1 MTSKRKKSEIVN
13 NVNSKSEDK
22 VSMSPI
28 ISALTRNVALMD
40 INQRTLEKC
49 HNLSAEEFTDT
60 LMLQSRVKEQ
70 SNLICVLK
78 DRSDELFH
86 QSQNLQQAKTQL
98 EMQLEI
104 CQKEMS
110 QKQARAEVVEK
121 RFMDLDANSRSII
134 VFMEEYKHQN
144 AQLKLENKQLQKEN
158 DTLFSQKL
166 HDKEM
171 VLEQLAL
178 DIKVLTEEFTNKERE
193 YQEKM
198 AEIESTSFT
207 ELTEHEEREASLLE
221 QLHVSKKQHE
231 AAEQMC
237 KDLKLKVHKAED
249 QHTLK
254 EATMSKSIT
263 CLTKERDKL
272 LRICMERENTIQEK
286 HEELRHLELQY
297 KEQKRARTRVEERF
311 KREAEAVNADKKV
324 KSLKMAIEEAKTKY
338 ETLNKDFEAFKEHCT
353 GLLNKERELNK
364 ILRHLRS

>member
-1 MTSKRKKSEIVN
+1 MTSRRKKSELVN
-13 NVNSKSEDK
+13 INCKSEDK
-22 VSMSPI
+22 VQMSPI
-28 ISALTRNVALMD
+28 ISALTLNVALMD

-49 HNLSAEEFTDT
+49 HNLSTEEFTDT

-86 QSQNLQQAKTQL
+86 QSQNLQQANAQL

-158 DTLFSQKL
+158 DSLFSQKL

-207 ELTEHEEREASLLE
+207 QLSEHEEREAALLE

-237 KDLKLKVHKAED
+237 KELKLKVHKAED

-254 EATMSKSIT
+254 EATMSKSISS
-263 CLTKERDKL
+263 LTKERDKL
-272 LRICMERENTIQEK
+272 LRICVERENTIQEK

-338 ETLNKDFEAFKEHCT
+338 EMLNKDFEAFKEHST